1 MRSKVIGVALLSG
14 KWRVRRLHLNALAR
28 LPIYFSLSLAKSY
41 AFKYK
46 AAPGRRN
53 VSHLTR
59 GAISKITGAPAAI
72 RFFHARDQNARK
84 SARRHSSNGRRICR
98 TDTIGDKPMFHL
110 AKCSSTGGHRT
121 LCGVLKPADPKPGDA
136 I

>member
-1 MRSKVIGVALLSG
+1 MRSKVFGVALLSG
-14 KWRVRRLHLNALAR
+14 KWRVRRLHLNGLAR
-28 LPIYFSLSLAKSY
+28 LLIYFSLSLAKSY

-72 RFFHARDQNARK
+72 RFFHARDRNARNPPDDIPQTEEEYAELIP
-84 SARRHSSNGRRICR
+84 SEISRCFTWRNARALAG
-98 TDTIGDKPMFHL
+98 IG
-110 AKCSSTGGHRT
+110 
-121 LCGVLKPADPKPGDA
+121 LCAA
-136 I
+136 S